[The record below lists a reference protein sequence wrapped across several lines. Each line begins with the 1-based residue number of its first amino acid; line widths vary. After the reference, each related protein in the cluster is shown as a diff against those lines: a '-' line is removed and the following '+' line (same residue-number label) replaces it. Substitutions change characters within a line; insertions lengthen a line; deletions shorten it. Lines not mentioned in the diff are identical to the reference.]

1 MNEPWGLDVPGA
13 DVRPGEPE
21 SDEAL
26 VAALRGGELA
36 AFDVLYQ
43 RYAARLFGY
52 VRRMVD
58 DDATAEDLLQD
69 VILSVLQ
76 PGGFDETRGRF
87 GAWLFAVARN
97 RCLDLRR
104 AAARGAARA
113 PLLAASVDREHAP
126 DERRRNAVRTAVAS
140 LPEAQQQLLLLKQI
154 GGLTYREIAEVHGIP
169 EGTVKSRLHAAVEAF
184 RQALAR
190 IGEETS

>member
-1 MNEPWGLDVPGA
+1 
-13 DVRPGEPE
+13 VRSGDPE

-26 VAALRGGELA
+26 VAALRGGDLA

-52 VRRMVD
+52 LRRMVD

-76 PGGFDETRGRF
+76 PGGFDATRGRF

-97 RCLDLRR
+97 RCVDLRR

-113 PLLAASVDREHAP
+113 PLLGVTESHAP
-126 DERRRNAVRTAVAS
+126 DERRRHAVRSAIAS
-140 LPEAQQQLLLLKQI
+140 LPEAQQQLLLLKQV

-184 RQALAR
+184 RRALAQ
-190 IGEETS
+190 IGEEPS

>member
-1 MNEPWGLDVPGA
+1 MRADEPIT
-13 DVRPGEPE
+13 
-21 SDEAL
+21 DEAL
-26 VAALRGGELA
+26 VAALRRGELA

-52 VRRMVD
+52 VRRLVD
-58 DDATAEDLLQD
+58 DEATAEDLLQD

-76 PGGFDETRGRF
+76 PGGFDERRGRF
-87 GAWLFAVARN
+87 GAWLFTVARN

-104 AAARGAARA
+104 AAARGAARR
-113 PLLAASVDREHAP
+113 PLLVASSDADEAP
-126 DERRRNAVRTAVAS
+126 DERRRHAVRTAIAS
-140 LPEAQQQLLLLKQI
+140 LPEAQQQLLLLKQV

-184 RQALAR
+184 RRALAR
-190 IGEETS
+190 LGEAGETP